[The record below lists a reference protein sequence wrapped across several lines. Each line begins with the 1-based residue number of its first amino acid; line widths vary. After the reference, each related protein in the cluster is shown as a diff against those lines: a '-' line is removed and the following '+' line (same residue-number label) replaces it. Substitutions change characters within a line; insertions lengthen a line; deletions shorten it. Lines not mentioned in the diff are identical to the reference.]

1 MSVLSCVAF
10 GAAVMGFGVGIC
22 NAIIDER
29 KAAAYWQNS
38 KGCLREMETAKKLGI
53 HLREGLEAK

>member
-1 MSVLSCVAF
+1 MKYIQFEKL
-10 GAAVMGFGVGIC
+10 GIPR
-22 NAIIDER
+22 DTT
-29 KAAAYWQNS
+29 YWQNS